1 VRVLQVTNFY
11 PPYWVGG
18 YELIASWVTQ
28 GLRERGHAVEV
39 LTGRGPAFARL
50 GGIRG
55 ELDLGLDGL
64 VEAYFGSGLVARDGL
79 AEGLRRHVF
88 SPRNFAACRRA
99 IDEFRPDLVSFW
111 NPAFVTF
118 SPLLAARQLAVPALV
133 HLSDTAA
140 NPFRNPHAPRF
151 PRRLR
156 GAGRAAVDALL
167 RLSRPSR
174 YVVPSVFLRDRLVAG
189 ESLPAERTVV
199 LRWPVEP
206 VASGSPAGARGGGR
220 GGSRL
225 LFVGTLIP
233 EKGPD
238 VLVAALREA
247 ACRCPD
253 LTLTFVG
260 DGPAQFVARLRDAAQ
275 GLAVRFLG
283 RQDRAGVMQAYRE
296 HDVLV
301 FPSVWD
307 EPFAVVPLEAMA
319 MGLAVVASRA
329 GGTPEAVVHE
339 DTGLLVPPGD
349 PAALASALVRLAR
362 EPALAS
368 ALAGRGSA
376 WARREQ
382 GFPAFMDR
390 LETLYAS
397 AVGEGSPH

>member
-18 YELIASWVTQ
+18 YELIASWVTA
-28 GLRERGHAVEV
+28 GLRDRGHEVEV
-39 LTGRGPAFARL
+39 LTGRGPAFS
-50 GGIRG
+50 GVPGIRG
-55 ELDLGLDGL
+55 DLDLGLDGL
-64 VEAYFGSGLVARDGL
+64 VAAYFGDGIVAGDGL
-79 AEGLRRHVF
+79 AEGVRRHVF
-88 SPRNFAACRRA
+88 SARNFAACRRA

-118 SPLLAARQLAVPALV
+118 SPLLAARQLAVPSLV

-156 GAGRAAVDALL
+156 RAGRAAVDALL
-167 RLSRPSR
+167 RFSRPSR
-174 YVVPSVFLRDRLVAG
+174 YVVPSAFLRDKLVSR
-189 ESLPAERTVV
+189 ESLPAARTVV

-206 VASGSPAGARGGGR
+206 VASGCPDGASVHRGA
-220 GGSRL
+220 SRL

-238 VLVAALREA
+238 VLVAAVREA
-247 ACRCPD
+247 VRACPG
-253 LTLTFVG
+253 LSLTFVG
-260 DGPAQFVARLRDAAQ
+260 DGPAPFVARLRDAAR
-275 GLAVRFLG
+275 GLDVRFLG
-283 RQDRAGVMQAYRE
+283 RLDRAGVVGAYRE

-319 MGLAVVASRA
+319 LGLAVVASRA
-329 GGTPEAVVHE
+329 GGTPEAVIDGE
-339 DTGLLVPPGD
+339 TGLLVPPGD
-349 PAALASALVRLAR
+349 AGALAAALLRLAR
-362 EPALAS
+362 EPERARALA
-368 ALAGRGSA
+368 ARGSA

-382 GFPAFMDR
+382 GFAAFMDR

-397 AVGEGSPH
+397 TAEGRPH